1 MKEVHTSE
9 QARIQMRTNLLNQVK
24 DIKHRKQNQR
34 QNSSE
39 VVKKVKEHLS
49 KIPGGQNLA
58 EKMEV
63 LKQKLQKG
71 DCDSEKDRQT
81 VMISNAEKVSK
92 KVEERLARMEARLEV
107 EKLLTRQQA
116 KDLALLLQQEKE
128 GSKEVHGKVGGSV
141 GSQRGDSGRA
151 GNKGG
156 GDGLQ

>member
-1 MKEVHTSE
+1 M
-9 QARIQMRTNLLNQVK
+9 
-24 DIKHRKQNQR
+24 
-34 QNSSE
+34 
-39 VVKKVKEHLS
+39 S

-116 KDLALLLQQEKE
+116 KDLALLLQQ
-128 GSKEVHGKVGGSV
+128 V
-141 GSQRGDSGRA
+141 
-151 GNKGG
+151 
-156 GDGLQ
+156 

>member
-1 MKEVHTSE
+1 MNNNIYVNYFLQQEQQMKEVHTSE

-116 KDLALLLQQEKE
+116 KDLALLLQQ
-128 GSKEVHGKVGGSV
+128 V
-141 GSQRGDSGRA
+141 
-151 GNKGG
+151 
-156 GDGLQ
+156 